1 MPPLPGVEFRGI
13 GFSQPNT
20 PRVPTDSIGSG
31 LQQIG
36 AAFKDVA
43 GVLNEIEDEDG
54 RIYAQKAISEIRLK
68 RLKELQDA
76 ELSGNPL
83 DGLTGRLSQGIE
95 DDFAAYAEADPEG
108 KAAPSRAGHYLELA
122 KSDVLGDLS
131 LSAQRLEGTD
141 RVNRR
146 IASIG
151 ETLRNAATAASTD
164 PTLFPKLWA
173 EGNALIDST
182 AMPFEARE
190 KARGDLRGVAAS
202 AIAGMIERNPYA
214 AAQQLESGA
223 WDKYLDPND
232 RVSLYNGAQAGVR
245 SREAEARARAA
256 ESRAAAAEA
265 AGEYLAGADDYF
277 AYRAAGNPPDA
288 ALEAKYSPEAIAALP
303 IKNAG
308 NLAKKAADVQIRG
321 DAMLAVRAASSPE
334 ERRAIADDV
343 MIRASNP
350 ENYQFNA
357 ETARLVVSDIQNFE
371 AQLEKAPGDVA
382 FGSSRVQAAVDSGNG
397 VSIVSASYAEQ
408 ERLGVP
414 AFKRQPLS
422 ESYAASVA
430 DQIAT
435 LPPDQQAAALQDMA
449 KSYGSYWPDVLKQIG
464 GKLPGPLAVAA
475 TMPEGRAATRVAET
489 AGLKI
494 DELTAGL
501 DKDASRNVDE
511 AISDN
516 ERFASLA
523 TVLGSQV
530 GGAKTL
536 GQYGEAIKR
545 SALLLMREGK
555 SEAEA
560 VEQATAE
567 ITADIDFRSVGQSVV
582 AIPTAANP
590 DMVEAGLS
598 SIASNF
604 DVTDVDLPPS
614 ATGMNEADV
623 KAAYASSIRR
633 NGQWVPDGSG
643 KGVYLYVEGDP
654 VTRGGAPV
662 LFTWD
667 DLKAAG
673 LPKDGFMFEGQR

>member
-1 MPPLPGVEFRGI
+1 MPAVPGFAFGGPGGFTPAPTYRANGI
-13 GFSQPNT
+13 GEAIQNA
-20 PRVPTDSIGSG
+20 GAK
-31 LQQIG
+31 LEG
-36 AAFKDVA
+36 AAA
-43 GVLNEIEDEDG
+43 VLEQRADEDG
-54 RIYAQKAISEIRLK
+54 RISAMKTLAEK
-68 RLKELQDA
+68 RLAARTALMDAENSGEDLTGIAAKIESQYTKELDDA
-76 ELSGNPL
+76 ERNAPNDYARRYLQLGRSDTLL
-83 DGLTGRLSQGIE
+83 DLRERATGIE
-95 DDFAAYAEADPEG
+95 AKYRVGKTIIDTENLLDFNA
-108 KAAPSRAGHYLELA
+108 SSLA
-122 KSDVLGDLS
+122 TNPD
-131 LSAQRLEGTD
+131 
-141 RVNRR
+141 
-146 IASIG
+146 
-151 ETLRNAATAASTD
+151 
-164 PTLFPKLWA
+164 LFPKVFA
-173 EGNALIDST
+173 ESKALVASLRVPI
-182 AMPFEARE
+182 EARAQLE
-190 KARGDLRGVAAS
+190 DKLSSLGAVAM
-202 AIAGMIERNPYA
+202 AGMIEKDPYSA
-214 AAQQLESGA
+214 ARELESGQ
-223 WDKYLDPND
+223 WDKYLDPSA

>member
-1 MPPLPGVEFRGI
+1 MPAVPGFAFGGPGGFTPAPTYRANGI
-13 GFSQPNT
+13 GEAIQNA
-20 PRVPTDSIGSG
+20 GAK
-31 LQQIG
+31 LEG
-36 AAFKDVA
+36 AAA
-43 GVLNEIEDEDG
+43 VLEQRADEDG
-54 RIYAQKAISEIRLK
+54 RISAMKTLAEK
-68 RLKELQDA
+68 RLAARTALMDAENSGEDLTGIAAKIESQYTKELDDA
-76 ELSGNPL
+76 ERNAPNDYARRYLQLGRSDTLL
-83 DGLTGRLSQGIE
+83 DLRERATGIE
-95 DDFAAYAEADPEG
+95 AKYRVGKTIIDTENLLDFNA
-108 KAAPSRAGHYLELA
+108 SSLA
-122 KSDVLGDLS
+122 TNPD
-131 LSAQRLEGTD
+131 
-141 RVNRR
+141 
-146 IASIG
+146 
-151 ETLRNAATAASTD
+151 
-164 PTLFPKLWA
+164 LFPKVFA
-173 EGNALIDST
+173 ESKALVASLRVPI
-182 AMPFEARE
+182 EARAQLE
-190 KARGDLRGVAAS
+190 DKLSSLGAVAM
-202 AIAGMIERNPYA
+202 AGMIEKDPYSA
-214 AAQQLESGA
+214 ARELESGQ
-223 WDKYLDPND
+223 WDKYLDPSA
-232 RVSLYNGAQAGVR
+232 RVSLYNGAQAGIK
-245 SREAEARARAA
+245 SREAEERQRAA
-256 ESRAAAAEA
+256 ESRAARAEA
-265 AGEYLAGADDYF
+265 VNTALAGADDAL
-277 AYRAAGNPPDA
+277 AYVAAGNVPTPDIIT
-288 ALEAKYSPEAIAALP
+288 KFSPEAILALTGDPKKAKLAADAFTRGEGMRELL
-303 IKNAG
+303 NAG
-308 NLAKKAADVQIRG
+308 SPAERAKVIEEAAKAAD
-321 DAMLAVRAASSPE
+321 D
-334 ERRAIADDV
+334 
-343 MIRASNP
+343 P
-350 ENYQFNA
+350 ENYKFNQDTLRIYQSVNA
-357 ETARLVVSDIQNFE
+357 DLNDKLVKDPGGV
-371 AQLEKAPGDVA
+371 AQM
-382 FGSSRVQAAVDSGNG
+382 STRVQDAIATGSGVN
-397 VSIVSASYAEQ
+397 IVAASYAEQ
-408 ERLGVP
+408 ERQGIP
-414 AFKRQPLS
+414 DFQRKPLS
-422 ESYAASVA
+422 NAYAAQVA
-430 DQIAT
+430 EQIAS
-435 LPPDQQAAALQDMA
+435 LPPDQQAGALQEMA
-449 KSYGSYWPDVLKQIG
+449 QSYGSYWPDVLKQIG
-464 GKLPGPLAVAA
+464 DKLPGPLAVAA
-475 TMPEGRAATRVAET
+475 VMPPGRGATRVAET
-489 AGLKI
+489 AGLKV

-673 LPKDGFMFEGQR
+673 LPRDGFMFEQGR